1 MPHQCQDASHARSY
15 LNSQTFPPTLS
26 LMITITIS
34 IKHISVSHNSPPQA
48 LFPSPST
55 TSPALLVPLL
65 SLLEAADKPLLAS
78 LLQCLLF
85 VSINEFFHPPD
96 EQASKTS
103 VAEQARKQQ
112 AAQPCLPPDRQ
123 ADEQQQQAGDD
134 EADEQQQAVQSL
146 LHLLS
151 PSP

>member
-1 MPHQCQDASHARSY
+1 MSGCFTCSILSEFSNLCPHPLLDDHNINQTY
-15 LNSQTFPPTLS
+15 LSISQFS
-26 LMITITIS
+26 
-34 IKHISVSHNSPPQA
+34 PQA
-48 LFPSPST
+48 LFPPPST

-65 SLLEAADKPLLAS
+65 SLLEAADKPLPAP
-78 LLQCLLF
+78 LLQRLLF

-123 ADEQQQQAGDD
+123 ADEQQQQAGDN
-134 EADEQQQAVQSL
+134 EADGQQQAVQSL